1 MATDYAA
8 NIVALETAIATGEK
22 RVEVNGEMVLY
33 QDIAQMLQALA
44 YFQAQL
50 TASTAGSNLSNPAP
64 GVTLA
69 TFGRG

>member
-50 TASTAGSNLSNPAP
+50 IAQTGANASNPAP

>member
-8 NIVALETAIATGEK
+8 NIANLEAAMATGER
-22 RVEVNGEMVLY
+22 RVEVNGEMIMY
-33 QDIAQMLQALA
+33 QDTDKMLAALT

-50 TASTAGSNLSNPAP
+50 AAQTGSVSNPAP

-69 TFGRG
+69 TFGNG